1 MKRFLFLLTLLV
13 LPFLLEAQDRQLA
26 VRRFEVNPEDFRAK
40 TDPVYDSN
48 HKPCARIEIVGAP
61 VNQAGK
67 YVVFLP
73 EGSESIEV
81 VAEGYDPLTYVFPAG
96 KRPESAR
103 SYVLELYSVQKRTPK
118 QASEQTPKQVP
129 KQTTMRTALQ
139 TLVMPTF
146 SYNKSQYS
154 YGLMLGFGRVN
165 GGYVHAKSDF
175 HFGLN
180 PTLSCDAKGTVNGL
194 PGWFTDK
201 SYKSRFAVTAG
212 YMRQILDPLYV
223 FAGGG
228 YGSRLLVWEMCGDSG
243 YDLVRVEPNSFT
255 GFEAELG
262 LIFRLGSFALSAG
275 VQTNQ
280 FKYYEANIGL
290 GILF

>member
-1 MKRFLFLLTLLV
+1 MKRILFLLTLLV
-13 LPFLLEAQDRQLA
+13 VPFLLEAQDKQLA
-26 VRRFEVNPEDFRAK
+26 VRRFDLNPEDFRAK
-40 TDPVYDSN
+40 TDPVYDAN
-48 HKPCARIEIVGAP
+48 HKPCARIEILF
-61 VNQAGK
+61 QSDK
-67 YVVFLP
+67 SVVFLP
-73 EGSESIEV
+73 EGSERIELTIDGYAPFSYV
-81 VAEGYDPLTYVFPAG
+81 VPAG
-96 KRPESAR
+96 KRLESAR
-103 SYVLELYSVQKRTPK
+103 SYVLELYSVQKRSPK
-118 QASEQTPKQVP
+118 QAPKQAAP
-129 KQTTMRTALQ
+129 KRTAMRTPMR
-139 TLVMPTF
+139 TLIMPTF

-154 YGLMLGFGRVN
+154 YGLMLGFGGKN

-175 HFGLN
+175 HFGLH
-180 PTLSCDAKGTVNGL
+180 PTLSCDAQGTVNGL
-194 PGWFTDK
+194 TGWFTDK

-212 YMRQILDPLYV
+212 YMRQLMDPLYV

-228 YGSRLLVWEMCGDSG
+228 YGNRILAWEMCNDAGG